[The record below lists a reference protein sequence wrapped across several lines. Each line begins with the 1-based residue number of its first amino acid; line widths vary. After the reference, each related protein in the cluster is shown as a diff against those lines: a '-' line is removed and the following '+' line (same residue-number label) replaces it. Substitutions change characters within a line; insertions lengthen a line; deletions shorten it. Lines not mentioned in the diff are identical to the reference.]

1 MSLSSMRR
9 LICPNISMLTTIF
22 MVVLFPSTVFAAGEA
37 AEVSQMFQACINS
50 GGRAASNYNAWVAQ
64 NGCIC
69 PGSSTGSGQRTCSGT
84 SGSSSTPASSGNLLT
99 DSSKNVVQGMMN
111 GNQQQMGV
119 GMMGMGAAALIQ
131 GLQGSPE
138 DDARQQAA
146 AAEEARKAQIRREQQ
161 ERNNEETK
169 NRLLGEL
176 IDSGDQTIKIVA
188 TSGTAENIQPTLS
201 GLPLMTDDVSPSASI
216 TPLKPMSN
224 ILPEKTKSEAF
235 KKGYQDASQC
245 YSSSAGTYC
254 NGVASDQLQSCVT
267 DYSGGFNIGKK
278 HIAIVMGEAF
288 DAGKEDGSKGEL
300 ANGPSDPRADGPCR
314 VTWIESYNS
323 GYFQGAHKR

>member
-1 MSLSSMRR
+1 MSQRKPDYVYI
-9 LICPNISMLTTIF
+9 LILANMLMAILLPPT
-22 MVVLFPSTVFAAGEA
+22 VLAAGEA
-37 AEVSQMFQACINS
+37 AEVSQMFQACVSS

-84 SGSSSTPASSGNLLT
+84 PGSSSTPASSGNLIL

-138 DDARQQAA
+138 DDARKQAA
-146 AAEEARKAQIRREQQ
+146 AAEEAQRAQVRKEQ
-161 ERNNEETK
+161 EEINNEQSK

-176 IDSGDQTIKIVA
+176 MDSGSQARNDVA
-188 TSGTAENIQPTLS
+188 TSEAAASSQPMLS
-201 GLPLMTDDVSPSASI
+201 GLPLMTEDTSPSAPI
-216 TPLKPMSN
+216 MPANPASN
-224 ILPEKTKSEAF
+224 LLPEKPKSDAF
-235 KKGYQDASQC
+235 KKGYLDASQC

-254 NGVASDQLQSCVT
+254 NGVPAEQTQSCVA
-267 DYSGGFNIGKK
+267 DYSGGFNVGKK
-278 HIAIVMGEAF
+278 HLAFVMNEAF
-288 DAGKEDGSKGEL
+288 DTGKEDGTKGEP

-323 GYFQGAHKR
+323 GYFQGTHNKK